1 MINLRIDSTQG
12 RPRCLFLGEEQHSAI
27 TRALF
32 DGRPVYKHD
41 HLETYG
47 FGSHPRRYDHW
58 VPAHQKDAHFASDV
72 FIHDPARQHAL
83 YEFDAVFLN
92 LSSWRLGIDRGI
104 FHSCPDPLSL
114 LTWACDRLIT
124 GGIMVLT
131 GDNFLFTQLSGAIS
145 YRLEHVWAVRQ
156 AGQTDVF
163 VLGRKKPATAGDTE
177 LRTLLA
183 GLISGN
189 ASFLSPMSPEY
200 VLTCNKPLGP
210 TMFSRIFNRHY
221 IARHMSKVPPPFE
234 MIRHHFAEK
243 GTERKIRIPIK
254 PTLGNIPKLVPVV
267 HDVVTDD
274 AGIEWVVKGIPETVT
289 IKDPD
294 DASVTRD
301 LKRLQ
306 MVAIQVHG
314 PEVGSIIKSQIG

>member
-1 MINLRIDSTQG
+1 MINLRIDPSQG
-12 RPRCLFLGEEQHSAI
+12 KPRCLFLGVGQHPKLAL
-27 TRALF
+27 ALF
-32 DGRPVYKHD
+32 GGRSNYRHSQ
-41 HLETYG
+41 LETYG
-47 FGSHPRRYDHW
+47 FGLHPERYDQW

-72 FIHDPARQHAL
+72 FIHDPARQHAA

-92 LSSWRLGIDRGI
+92 LSSWRLGIDRGA

-114 LTWACDRLIT
+114 LTWAHERLVT

-131 GDNFLFTQLSGAIS
+131 GDTFLFTQITGAIS
-145 YRLEHVWAVRQ
+145 YRLEHVWAARQ
-156 AGQTDVF
+156 AGGTDVF

-177 LRTLLA
+177 LRALLA
-183 GLISGN
+183 NVVSGN
-189 ASFLSPMSPEY
+189 ASFLCPLSPDY
-200 VLTCNKPLGP
+200 VLTCHKPHGP
-210 TMFSRIFNRHY
+210 TMFSRLFDRQY
-221 IARHMSKVPPPFE
+221 IARHMSQVPPPFE
-234 MIRHHFAEK
+234 MIRHHFKEK

-274 AGIEWVVKGIPETVT
+274 EGNEWVVKGIPETVT
-289 IKDPD
+289 LKDPD

-314 PEVGSIIKSQIG
+314 PEVGRIIKSQIG